1 MIRKDIIAP
10 HFGHRGLLIRSTNI
24 AYSPCSTLSLVE
36 ARTIG
41 IALRKSFVRK
51 VTDVCSVD
59 HESRVLDASAKHSAV
74 GNLLVVRSRHRKM
87 KFARCCRAPASI
99 ACPRFG
105 VHPCN
110 LGDLLMRSKLAISA
124 LVVASLFGSTLIA
137 SAQSQPAPGASSEGN
152 VGPGA
157 TSGKKTKHE
166 KGMTTGSSRRSGAN
180 KGDAASPSGQGNV
193 DPDIKSSAGPK
204 SGGKY

>member
-1 MIRKDIIAP
+1 M
-10 HFGHRGLLIRSTNI
+10 
-24 AYSPCSTLSLVE
+24 LS
-36 ARTIG
+36 
-41 IALRKSFVRK
+41 
-51 VTDVCSVD
+51 D
-59 HESRVLDASAKHSAV
+59 HESRVLDESAKHSAV
-74 GNLLVVRSRHRKM
+74 GNLIGRPVATQTNDICAMSRH
-87 KFARCCRAPASI
+87 APDSI

-124 LVVASLFGSTLIA
+124 LVALVVASLFGSTLIV

-157 TSGKKTKHE
+157 TSGKKTKDE

-180 KGDAASPSGQGNV
+180 KGDAANPSGQSNV
-193 DPDIKSSAGPK
+193 DPDTESGARPK

>member
-1 MIRKDIIAP
+1 
-10 HFGHRGLLIRSTNI
+10 
-24 AYSPCSTLSLVE
+24 
-36 ARTIG
+36 
-41 IALRKSFVRK
+41 
-51 VTDVCSVD
+51 
-59 HESRVLDASAKHSAV
+59 
-74 GNLLVVRSRHRKM
+74 
-87 KFARCCRAPASI
+87 
-99 ACPRFG
+99 
-105 VHPCN
+105 
-110 LGDLLMRSKLAISA
+110 MRSKFTISA

-180 KGDAASPSGQGNV
+180 KGDAATPSGQGNV

>member
-1 MIRKDIIAP
+1 M
-10 HFGHRGLLIRSTNI
+10 
-24 AYSPCSTLSLVE
+24 
-36 ARTIG
+36 
-41 IALRKSFVRK
+41 
-51 VTDVCSVD
+51 DVCVITNRQVARLRCSLRS
-59 HESRVLDASAKHSAV
+59 HQELA
-74 GNLLVVRSRHRKM
+74 RSRHRKM
-87 KFARCCRAPASI
+87 TFARCRAARRNSI

-105 VHPCN
+105 LHPRN

-166 KGMTTGSSRRSGAN
+166 KGMTTGSSTRSGAK
-180 KGDAASPSGQGNV
+180 KGDAANQWDQDDATPGAGPMAAPPSG
-193 DPDIKSSAGPK
+193 S
-204 SGGKY
+204 KY